1 MLFEINGT
9 VINAFIEPQF
19 KEVSSGHLVTVQ
31 FSDLDVMGKFK
42 HHMQGDTRID
52 LTDKYFHFTGY
63 TQLLDL
69 NYHISGT
76 RIALEDLLVPRDVS
90 PAPEA
95 YSWQGWEDHTED
107 EDGNSIQGDDWQ
119 GYSLPQEIEDAR
131 WGLPV
136 SLIEFYVYPLF
147 RMPVELVKVNSH
159 GEYLHS

>member
-1 MLFEINGT
+1 MIIDIKGT
-9 VINAFIEPQF
+9 LMNAFIEPQF

-42 HHMQGDTRID
+42 HHMQGDIRID

-63 TQLLDL
+63 IQLLDL
-69 NYHISGT
+69 NCHISGT

-90 PAPEA
+90 PAPSA

-107 EDGNSIQGDDWQ
+107 EDGNLIQGDDWQ
-119 GYSLPQEIEDAR
+119 GYSLPREIEDAR
-131 WGLPV
+131 WELPV

-147 RMPVELVKVNSH
+147 RMPVELASIADPA
-159 GEYLHS
+159 EC